1 MAPHFPTPLWE
12 NGGRH
17 CHLKA
22 IGKPFIWQQNMAS
35 QTASAPD
42 GSGTQGQA
50 TSSCRGAPALLTCLM
65 VLSQP
70 SLLLALPRMEATAF
84 NRGWNQGGLS
94 HSSLGP
100 ELGGQM

>member
-1 MAPHFPTPLWE
+1 MP
-12 NGGRH
+12 
-17 CHLKA
+17 
-22 IGKPFIWQQNMAS
+22 
-35 QTASAPD
+35 
-42 GSGTQGQA
+42 
-50 TSSCRGAPALLTCLM
+50 PALLTCLM